1 MTFSIASSDCHTSCH
16 FADFGWS
23 LKNILPHVA
32 LVLHTLRIFRI
43 RRQTIKP
50 SKNICFGFPQTKCDQ
65 SHRKTFSFFPLWP
78 LQKCLRIT
86 QRKMRQI
93 QRAYNVSCETSEHVF
108 LPHVDHKAGCVEK
121 FYSQVFS
128 YPFKNKFNLLTYAFC
143 FLAKKSRD

>member
-16 FADFGWS
+16 FADFGWN
-23 LKNILPHVA
+23 LKNSLPHVA
-32 LVLHTLRIFRI
+32 SVLHTLWGSFELGANLPKIFVSVFRKPNV
-43 RRQTIKP
+43 TKVTGKHFLFFLCGP
-50 SKNICFGFPQTKCDQ
+50 SK
-65 SHRKTFSFFPLWP
+65 
-78 LQKCLRIT
+78 KCLRIT